1 VPDSSSVWRTIV
13 GVVGDERQATPAE
26 PARAEI
32 FAPVAQAAV
41 GRMTL
46 VARTPSGDPAALAP
60 ALRRAVAELDPQ
72 LAVPAVETM
81 EAVAARAL
89 ALQRFLMTLLLVF
102 AGVGLSLAVVGVYG
116 VLAQVARRRTR
127 EMGIRIALG
136 ARGRD
141 VRWLVM
147 RHGLRLTVVGLA
159 LGAAVAL
166 VATRAMRG
174 LLFQVPPADPLTF
187 AVVAAVLAA
196 TAGVASWLPA
206 LRASRADPSITL
218 RAE

>member
-1 VPDSSSVWRTIV
+1 
-13 GVVGDERQATPAE
+13 
-26 PARAEI
+26 
-32 FAPVAQAAV
+32 
-41 GRMTL
+41 
-46 VARTPSGDPAALAP
+46 
-60 ALRRAVAELDPQ
+60 
-72 LAVPAVETM
+72 
-81 EAVAARAL
+81 
-89 ALQRFLMTLLLVF
+89 
-102 AGVGLSLAVVGVYG
+102 
-116 VLAQVARRRTR
+116 
-127 EMGIRIALG
+127 
-136 ARGRD
+136 
-141 VRWLVM
+141 M

>member
-1 VPDSSSVWRTIV
+1 
-13 GVVGDERQATPAE
+13 
-26 PARAEI
+26 
-32 FAPVAQAAV
+32 
-41 GRMTL
+41 
-46 VARTPSGDPAALAP
+46 
-60 ALRRAVAELDPQ
+60 
-72 LAVPAVETM
+72 M

-206 LRASRADPSITL
+206 LRASRAAPSITL